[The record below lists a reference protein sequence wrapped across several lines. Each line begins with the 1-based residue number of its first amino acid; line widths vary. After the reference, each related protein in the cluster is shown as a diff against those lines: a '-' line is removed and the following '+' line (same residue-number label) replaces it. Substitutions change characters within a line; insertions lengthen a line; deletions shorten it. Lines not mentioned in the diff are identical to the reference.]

1 MSYRDLDSK
10 GLENLAKGWKTPGA
24 ENLKALGSGAFGTVY
39 QDPSDPSKVIKFQ
52 YGDRSTFD
60 TEVEGLAE
68 SMFNEN
74 FDVPRIY
81 ESNFS
86 PDLDPNSEPHKGA
99 SYIVMDK
106 VEHDGSNHPNT
117 NHKKASWR
125 KAQALSRLYNSGI
138 SHNDMH
144 GGNIKYDSATDTP
157 AIIDFG
163 LSTRD
168 SRDSNWGIKKNIIEK
183 GLEDSGDID
192 ASVMFRELLT
202 EASER
207 NDKRQIVDLLEQG
220 QEVLEKSEFRPDLPS
235 VLNNS
240 YVTHFHGEIPDKYST
255 GNTPKVNHRPRQPRF
270 ATNVWRAPS
279 AFKAGL
285 SVGLTDLIPS
295 AETIRTASTKGLKEG
310 AEQFAQEA
318 VMGVPVG
325 AGITAVTAAAPAI
338 APFVPGVGGGMMLTE
353 GARTINEV
361 SRATTGESLLSKAR
375 QTLGTAPRT
384 GYSSPNSSVQEQ
396 NQRRMERVKN
406 PPQIKPATSVPTP
419 TKDLPIPELGRRV
432 RMASERFNP
441 AKLEFGI
448 TELLFGR

>member
-10 GLENLAKGWKTPGA
+10 GLESLAKGWKTEGV
-24 ENLKALGSGAFGTVY
+24 ENLKALGSGAYGTVY
-39 QDPSDPSKVIKFQ
+39 EDPSNPSRVIKFQ

-74 FDVPRIY
+74 VDVPRIH

-86 PDLDPNSEPHKGA
+86 PDLDPDSEPHKGS

-125 KAQALSRLYNSGI
+125 KSQALSRLYNSGI

-144 GGNIKYDSATDTP
+144 GGNVKYDSATDTP

-168 SRDSNWGIKKNIIEK
+168 SRDSNWGIKKNIIER
-183 GLEDSGDID
+183 GLQDSGDSD
-192 ASVMFRELLT
+192 AAIMFRDLVN

-207 NDKRQIVDLLEQG
+207 NDKGQILDLLDQG

-235 VLNNS
+235 AFPKDNEINSSVEEFTNPPKNNL
-240 YVTHFHGEIPDKYST
+240 EM
-255 GNTPKVNHRPRQPRF
+255 PRSKRF
-270 ATNVWRAPS
+270 ATDVWKAPS
-279 AFKAGL
+279 AFKSGL
-285 SVGLTDLIPS
+285 SVGLADLIPS
-295 AETIRTASTKGLKEG
+295 AETIRTASQNGLGEG
-310 AEQFAQEA
+310 AKQFAQEA
-318 VMGVPVG
+318 VMGIPTGAAVG
-325 AGITAVTAAAPAI
+325 AATAAVPAL

-353 GARTINEV
+353 GARTLNEV

-384 GYSSPNSSVQEQ
+384 GNSSPNNSVIEK
-396 NQRRMERVKN
+396 NQRRMDRVKN

-419 TKDLPIPELGRRV
+419 IKDLPLPELGRRV

>member
-1 MSYRDLDSK
+1 MSYRDLDSQ

-24 ENLKALGSGAFGTVY
+24 ENLKALGSGAYGTVY
-39 QDPSDPSKVIKFQ
+39 EDPSNPSRVIKFQ

-168 SRDSNWGIKKNIIEK
+168 SRDSNWGTKKNIIEK

-192 ASVMFRELLT
+192 ASIMFRDLLT
-202 EASER
+202 EAAER
-207 NDKRQIVDLLEQG
+207 NDKRQILDLLEQG
-220 QEVLEKSEFRPDLPS
+220 QEVLEKSEFRPDLSS
-235 VLNNS
+235 VFTKDNELISSADEFFDFQKDNLNA
-240 YVTHFHGEIPDKYST
+240 
-255 GNTPKVNHRPRQPRF
+255 PKSKRF
-270 ATNVWRAPS
+270 ATNVWSAPS

-285 SVGLTDLIPS
+285 SVGLADLIPS
-295 AETIRTASTKGLKEG
+295 AEVVRTANQKGLKKG
-310 AEQFAQEA
+310 AKQFGQEA
-318 VMGVPVG
+318 VMGIPTG
-325 AGITAVTAAAPAI
+325 LAVTAATSAIPAI
-338 APFVPGVGGGMMLTE
+338 APFVPGVGGGIMLTE
-353 GARTINEV
+353 GARTLNEV